1 MRGVARL
8 RDRTSARPAPEH
20 TRPEGRYAASPTQ
33 AAADFADARA
43 GVLDFAR
50 TTAADLRALIVPH
63 PALGELDGVQWL
75 LFVAYHTDRHA
86 AQLAER

>member
-1 MRGVARL
+1 RATP
-8 RDRTSARPAPEH
+8 RTAPEH
-20 TRPEGRYAASPTQ
+20 TRPEGRYASSAQ
-33 AAADFADARA
+33 AAADFGDARA

-86 AQLAER
+86 AQLAELGR